1 LARTATGKA
10 SGFSLRA
17 LVGGGFTIVGIF
29 LGIAVIFAIGSLQS
43 LVERSEE
50 LLNSGVATT
59 RLIEQLAERITEVE
73 RAARQYTVVGSPDL
87 LQIYRDREQAL
98 LRTLTTIEARDDVSA
113 LMPILQELR
122 VLLEGVRLAT
132 EIPPAARQH
141 TVSFSE
147 MNDVAQRV
155 RQVAQGTFETD
166 LARLQTGVARVRTA
180 LIALTAAIVAAA
192 LLAALAFARLVNR
205 PIREITSS
213 IDHLGRAELESPIQ
227 VSGPRDLQA
236 IGNSLEWLRKRIVE
250 LETEKS
256 SFVRHMSH
264 ELKSPLSNIRAGVD
278 LLKDNDPNAAD
289 KQEIISI
296 VDRNVIRLQRQ
307 IDDLLRY
314 AGWQDAQPPQLPVP
328 VRLDVL
334 IEKSVA
340 DQAPEA
346 RSRDISVCTKL
357 TPLTLVGGESQ
368 IRSIMDNL
376 IGNAIK
382 YSPDHGVV
390 EVRLTRQGEA
400 AVIEVEDQ
408 GPGIPGDLRERVFEP
423 FFRGP
428 AAATKRGTGIGLS
441 LAAAAA
447 RAHGGAIEV
456 LDKQG
461 GARLQAVLPL
471 AGSG

>member
-1 LARTATGKA
+1 VKS
-10 SGFSLRA
+10 SGFSLRM
-17 LVGGGFTIVGIF
+17 LVGGGFVIVGIF
-29 LGIAVIFAIGSLQS
+29 LGIAVIFAVGSLQM
-43 LVERSEE
+43 LVERSER
-50 LLNSGVATT
+50 LLSSGVATT
-59 RLIEQLAERITEVE
+59 RLVEQLAERITEVE
-73 RAARQYTVVGSPDL
+73 RAARQYSVVGSPDL
-87 LQIYRDREQAL
+87 MQIYRDREQAL
-98 LRTLTTIEARDDVSA
+98 SRTLATFEAREDVSA

-122 VLLEGVRLAT
+122 VLLEGVGLAL
-132 EIPPAARQH
+132 EIQPARREDS
-141 TVSFSE
+141 VSFSA
-147 MNDVAQRV
+147 MNEVAQQA
-155 RQVAQGTFETD
+155 RQVVQREFDSD
-166 LARLQTGVARVRTA
+166 LARLQNGVARVRTA
-180 LIALTAAIVAAA
+180 LIALTAAVVASA
-192 LLAALAFARLVNR
+192 LLAAFAFARFVGR

-213 IDHLGRAELESPIQ
+213 IDHLGRADLESPIQ
-227 VSGPRDLQA
+227 VSGPRDLQD
-236 IGNSLEWLRKRIVE
+236 IGNSLEWLRKRILE

-264 ELKSPLSNIRAGVD
+264 ELKSPLSNVRAGVD
-278 LLKDNDPNAAD
+278 LLKDDDPQAES

-296 VDRNVIRLQRQ
+296 VDRNVIRLQRH

-334 IEKSVA
+334 IEKSIA

-346 RSRDISVCTKL
+346 RSRHISVCTELK
-357 TPLTLVGGESQ
+357 PLTVVGGESQ

-382 YSPDHGVV
+382 YSPDYGVV
-390 EVRLTRQGEA
+390 EVRLTRQGES
-400 AVIEVEDQ
+400 AVIEVEDE
-408 GPGIPGDLRERVFEP
+408 GPGIPGELRARVFEP

-428 AAATKRGTGIGLS
+428 AAGTKGGTGIGLS